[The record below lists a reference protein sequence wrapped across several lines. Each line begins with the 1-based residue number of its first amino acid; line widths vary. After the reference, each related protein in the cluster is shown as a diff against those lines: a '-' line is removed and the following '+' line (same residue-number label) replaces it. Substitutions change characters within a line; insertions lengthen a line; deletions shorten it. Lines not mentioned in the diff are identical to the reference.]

1 MENMK
6 RIQESLDSLTQILTP
21 GQIIHISLKMLG
33 SINRHITFHNMRT
46 AFLAWKLAETIN
58 DPRFNIRNI
67 VVLALYHTIGYFRQD
82 TIFDYNP
89 HDSNIDF
96 FSQEKAISSKYVFS
110 CYYLQYMTPLGE
122 DALALE
128 NFTEPFI
135 EDMKHFLYQERYKS
149 IIYLCARIS
158 AFLFHHN
165 DDYLPDDLNEI
176 APGFF
181 DPEYVRAFKIA
192 NKNNELVEAIKDDK
206 FTKEF
211 SEYVGKFTFEKKE
224 SEMLE
229 KLLIYFLDFKSTY
242 TVKHIINTSCY
253 ALSLGTR
260 VGLNPDQLSELF
272 CSAVLHDIGK
282 IATPQRIL
290 EFPGKLSPEDM
301 GIMRHHVNHS
311 KRILAGQAPE
321 QIIENVYRHHEK
333 LNGEGYPLHITG
345 DQLTTIQ
352 RILTV
357 ADITSAL
364 NDSRSYKSEF
374 STDKTKSIITK
385 MTEDGELDPDISKI
399 VLDDFEP
406 IVEEQQY
413 LYKNLSVDFSNVFA
427 KYSDYIFDDMGS
439 VADSLINQADEVD
452 EISDI
457 EELEELK
464 DDDSLEEL

>member
-1 MENMK
+1 MK
-6 RIQESLDSLTQILTP
+6 DIQDCLDSLTQILKP

-33 SINRHITFHNMRT
+33 SINSHITFHNMRT
-46 AFLAWKLAETIN
+46 AYLAWKLAETIN
-58 DPRFNIRNI
+58 DPRFKIQNI
-67 VVLALYHTIGYFRQD
+67 VILALYHTLGYFRQD

-158 AFLFHHN
+158 TFLFHHN
-165 DDYLPDDLNEI
+165 DEYLPEDLNEI

-192 NKNNELVEAIKDDK
+192 NKNNQLVNAIKDDK
-206 FTKEF
+206 FIKEF
-211 SEYVGKFTFEKKE
+211 SEYVEKFTLDKKD

-253 ALSLGTR
+253 SLSLGSR
-260 VGLNPDQLSELF
+260 LGLNSDQLSELF
-272 CSAVLHDIGK
+272 CSAILHDIGK

-290 EFPGKLSPEDM
+290 EFPGRLSPEDM

-333 LNGEGYPLHITG
+333 LNGKGYPMHIQG
-345 DQLTTIQ
+345 DQLTLIQ

-364 NDSRSYKSEF
+364 NDSRSYKAEY
-374 STDKTKSIITK
+374 STEKTKSILTK
-385 MTEDGELDPDISKI
+385 MTDNGELDPDISKI
-399 VLDDFEP
+399 VLDNFDT
-406 IVEEQQY
+406 IVSEQQY
-413 LYKNLSVDFSNVFA
+413 LYKNLSVDFSNVLA
-427 KYSDYIFDDMGS
+427 NYSDYIFSDSETM
-439 VADSLINQADEVD
+439 ADSLLNQADAESNTD
-452 EISDI
+452 NIDDLDDL
-457 EELEELK
+457 EELEEL
-464 DDDSLEEL
+464 